1 MKVLG
6 VGHTGICVKNLERS
20 LEFYVGVLGFKILDP
35 PCPMVEDPEEGIALG
50 FPDHSHRV
58 CMIEVKPGQLIE
70 LVEFGKP
77 QPTSKEV
84 APLNQYG
91 KHHIS
96 YLVDDIEAWV
106 EKFRS
111 LGLEVNNKPLSYE
124 TDVGLEWWAIVKD
137 PDGIEIEL
145 VQPAS

>member
-1 MKVLG
+1 MKILG
-6 VGHTGICVKNLERS
+6 VGHTGICVRNIEKS
-20 LEFYVGVLGFKILDP
+20 LEFYNGILGFKIIQN
-35 PCPMVEDPEEGIALG
+35 PCPLVDDPEEGKALG

-58 CMIEVKPGQLIE
+58 CMLEVKPGQLIE
-70 LVEFGKP
+70 LVEFGAP
-77 QPTSKEV
+77 APTSKEV
-84 APLNQYG
+84 APLNNFG

-111 LGLEVNNKPLSYE
+111 LGLEVNSKPLSYE
-124 TDVGLEWWAIVKD
+124 TEAGPEWWTIVKD

-145 VQPAS
+145 VQQAG